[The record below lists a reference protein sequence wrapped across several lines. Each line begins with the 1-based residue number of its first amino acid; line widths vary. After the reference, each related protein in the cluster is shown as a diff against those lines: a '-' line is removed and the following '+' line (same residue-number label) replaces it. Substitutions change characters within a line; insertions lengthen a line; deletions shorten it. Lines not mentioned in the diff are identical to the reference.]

1 MRRWSGGLM
10 ESLRYTAVYWKTL
23 DGLQLLGSLVLDSI
37 TCPDIETVEEEE
49 KEEERIPWQI

>member
-1 MRRWSGGLM
+1 M
-10 ESLRYTAVYWKTL
+10 ESQRYTAVYWKTL

-49 KEEERIPWQI
+49 EKEEERIPWQI